1 MKWPSA
7 THFSLLQKAVIVLS
21 PKLRFRKHSEFCSS
35 GIQTTTVSTFH
46 FFHSHLAEAMPCVQA
61 QYGSSP
67 QGASPASQSYS
78 YHSGEYSSDFLTP
91 EFVKFSMDLTNT
103 EITATTSLPSFSTF
117 MENYSTSYDVKPPC
131 LYQMPLSNQQSPIKI
146 EDIQMNGYH
155 QQNHLQH
162 PPEEMMHSGSMYYKP
177 SPPPTPTPPGFQVQ
191 HNPLWDDPN
200 SLHSFSQNYV
210 ATTHMIDQRKSTVSR
225 LSLFSFK
232 QSPPGTP
239 VSSCQ
244 MRFDNPLHI
253 SMNPETGGGHHVVD
267 SQNFAVPNPIRKQAS
282 VGFPGLQIGH
292 GSQLVDNQVPSPP
305 SRSSPS
311 NEGLC
316 AVCGDNAACQHYGV
330 RTCEGCKGFFK
341 RTVQKNAKYVC
352 LANKNCPVD
361 KRRRNRCQYCRFQKC
376 LVVGMVKE
384 VVRTDSLKGR
394 RGRLPSKPKSPQEPS
409 PPSPPVSLITALVRA
424 HVDSNPAMSN
434 LDYSRFQ
441 SNPEYQLSGGDTEH
455 IQQFYDLLTG
465 SMEIIRGWA
474 EKIPGYTDLP
484 KEDQELLFESAFL
497 ELFVLRLAYRS
508 NPVDG
513 KLIFCNGVVLHRL
526 QCVRGF
532 GEWIDSIIDFSSNL
546 HSMNI
551 DISAFSCIAAL
562 AMVTERHGLKEPK
575 KVEELQNKIVNCLK
589 DHVTFNGGNLNRPNH
604 LSKLLGKLP
613 ELRTLCTQGLQRIF
627 YLKLEDLVPPPTI
640 IDKLFLD
647 TLPF

>member
-1 MKWPSA
+1 
-7 THFSLLQKAVIVLS
+7 
-21 PKLRFRKHSEFCSS
+21 
-35 GIQTTTVSTFH
+35 
-46 FFHSHLAEAMPCVQA
+46 MPCVQA

-78 YHSGEYSSDFLTP
+78 YHSSGEYSSDFLTP

-117 MENYSTSYDVKPPC
+117 MDNYNSGYDVKPPC
-131 LYQMPLSNQQSPIKI
+131 LYQMPISGQQSSIKV
-146 EDIQMNGYH
+146 EDIQMHSY
-155 QQNHLQH
+155 QQHSHLAPQS
-162 PPEEMMHSGSMYYKP
+162 EEMMPHSGSVYYKSS
-177 SPPPTPTPPGFQVQ
+177 SPPSSNTPGFPVQ
-191 HNPLWDDPN
+191 HSPMWDDPG
-200 SLHSFSQNYV
+200 SLHSFHQNYV
-210 ATTHMIDQRKSTVSR
+210 ATTHMIDQRKGPVSR

-244 MRFDNPLHI
+244 MRFDGHHV
-253 SMNPETGGGHHVVD
+253 SMNPETSGAHHIVD
-267 SQNFAVPNPIRKQAS
+267 GQTFAVPNPIRKQAAM
-282 VGFPGLQIGH
+282 GFPGLQLGH
-292 GSQLVDNQVPSPP
+292 ASQLIDSQVPSPP
-305 SRSSPS
+305 SRGSPS

-376 LVVGMVKE
+376 LAVGMVKE

-409 PPSPPVSLITALVRA
+409 PPSPP
-424 HVDSNPAMSN
+424 
-434 LDYSRFQ
+434 FQ
-441 SNPEYQLSGGDTEH
+441 ANPEFQMNGDDTQH

-474 EKIPGYTDLP
+474 EKIPGFSELH
-484 KEDQELLFESAFL
+484 KQDQDLLFESAFL

-508 NPVDG
+508 NPSEG
-513 KLIFCNGVVLHRL
+513 KLIFCNGAVLHRL

-532 GEWIDSIIDFSSNL
+532 GEWIDAIVEFSSNL
-546 HSMNI
+546 QSMNI

-575 KVEELQNKIVNCLK
+575 RVEELQNKIVNCLK
-589 DHVTFNGGNLNRPNH
+589 DHVTFNNGGLNRPNY

-627 YLKLEDLVPPPTI
+627 YLKLEDLVPPPAI

>member
-1 MKWPSA
+1 
-7 THFSLLQKAVIVLS
+7 
-21 PKLRFRKHSEFCSS
+21 
-35 GIQTTTVSTFH
+35 
-46 FFHSHLAEAMPCVQA
+46 MPCVQA

-78 YHSGEYSSDFLTP
+78 YHSSGEYSSDFLTP

-117 MENYSTSYDVKPPC
+117 MDNYNTSYDVKPPC
-131 LYQMPLSNQQSPIKI
+131 LYQMPLSGQQSSIKV
-146 EDIQMNGYH
+146 EDIQMHGY
-155 QQNHLQH
+155 QQHSHL
-162 PPEEMMHSGSMYYKP
+162 PPQSEEMMSHSGSVYYKP
-177 SPPPTPTPPGFQVQ
+177 SSPPTPSTPGFQVQ
-191 HNPLWDDPN
+191 HGPVWDDPG
-200 SLHSFSQNYV
+200 SLHNFHPNYV
-210 ATTHMIDQRKSTVSR
+210 ATTHMIEQRKTPVSR

-244 MRFDNPLHI
+244 MRFDGFQANPDYQM
-253 SMNPETGGGHHVVD
+253 S
-267 SQNFAVPNPIRKQAS
+267 
-282 VGFPGLQIGH
+282 
-292 GSQLVDNQVPSPP
+292 
-305 SRSSPS
+305 
-311 NEGLC
+311 
-316 AVCGDNAACQHYGV
+316 GD
-330 RTCEGCKGFFK
+330 
-341 RTVQKNAKYVC
+341 
-352 LANKNCPVD
+352 
-361 KRRRNRCQYCRFQKC
+361 
-376 LVVGMVKE
+376 
-384 VVRTDSLKGR
+384 
-394 RGRLPSKPKSPQEPS
+394 
-409 PPSPPVSLITALVRA
+409 
-424 HVDSNPAMSN
+424 
-434 LDYSRFQ
+434 
-441 SNPEYQLSGGDTEH
+441 DTQH

-474 EKIPGYTDLP
+474 EKIPGFTDLP
-484 KEDQELLFESAFL
+484 KTDQDLLFESAFL

-508 NPVDG
+508 NPVEG

-532 GEWIDSIIDFSSNL
+532 GEWIDSIVEFSSNL
-546 HSMNI
+546 QNMNI

-575 KVEELQNKIVNCLK
+575 RVEELQNKIVNCLK
-589 DHVTFNGGNLNRPNH
+589 DHVTFNNGGLNRPNY

-627 YLKLEDLVPPPTI
+627 YLKLEDLVPPPAI

>member
-1 MKWPSA
+1 
-7 THFSLLQKAVIVLS
+7 
-21 PKLRFRKHSEFCSS
+21 
-35 GIQTTTVSTFH
+35 
-46 FFHSHLAEAMPCVQA
+46 MPCVQA

-67 QGASPASQSYS
+67 QGASPASQSYG
-78 YHSGEYSSDFLTP
+78 YHSSGEYSSDFLTP

-117 MENYSTSYDVKPPC
+117 MDNYNTSYDVKPPC
-131 LYQMPLSNQQSPIKI
+131 LYQMPLSGQQSSIKV
-146 EDIQMNGYH
+146 EDIQMHGY
-155 QQNHLQH
+155 QQHSHL
-162 PPEEMMHSGSMYYKP
+162 PPQSEEMMSHSGSVYYKP
-177 SPPPTPTPPGFQVQ
+177 SSPPTPSTPGFQVQ
-191 HNPLWDDPN
+191 HGPMWDDPG
-200 SLHSFSQNYV
+200 SLHNFHPNYV
-210 ATTHMIDQRKSTVSR
+210 ATTHMIEQRKTPVSR

-244 MRFDNPLHI
+244 MRFDGPLHVP
-253 SMNPETGGGHHVVD
+253 MNPEPAGAHHAVD
-267 SQNFAVPNPIRKQAS
+267 GQAFAVPNPIRKQPSMA
-282 VGFPGLQIGH
+282 FPGLQLGH
-292 GSQLVDNQVPSPP
+292 APQLLDSQVPSPP
-305 SRSSPS
+305 SRGSPS

-341 RTVQKNAKYVC
+341 KRKKKEGKKERGKKKNGKKKRKTKREKSKRKKEKWEKRKGEKEKEKRKTERKKGGERKKKQGGRKGKQSSFESVSTVSQ
-352 LANKNCPVD
+352 LARAELTNSINLLFKMN
-361 KRRRNRCQYCRFQKC
+361 FQF
-376 LVVGMVKE
+376 
-384 VVRTDSLKGR
+384 
-394 RGRLPSKPKSPQEPS
+394 Q
-409 PPSPPVSLITALVRA
+409 A
-424 HVDSNPAMSN
+424 NP
-434 LDYSRFQ
+434 D
-441 SNPEYQLSGGDTEH
+441 YQLSGDDTQH

-474 EKIPGYTDLP
+474 EKIPGFTDLP
-484 KEDQELLFESAFL
+484 KTDQDLLFESAFL

-508 NPVDG
+508 NPVEG

-532 GEWIDSIIDFSSNL
+532 GEWIDSIVEFSSNL
-546 HSMNI
+546 QNMNI

-575 KVEELQNKIVNCLK
+575 RVEELQNKIVNCLK
-589 DHVTFNGGNLNRPNH
+589 DHVTFNNGGLNRPNY

-627 YLKLEDLVPPPTI
+627 YLKLEDLVPPPAI

>member
-1 MKWPSA
+1 
-7 THFSLLQKAVIVLS
+7 
-21 PKLRFRKHSEFCSS
+21 
-35 GIQTTTVSTFH
+35 
-46 FFHSHLAEAMPCVQA
+46 MPCVQA

-78 YHSGEYSSDFLTP
+78 YHSSGEYSSDFLTP

-117 MENYSTSYDVKPPC
+117 MDNYNTSYDVKPPC
-131 LYQMPLSNQQSPIKI
+131 LYQMPVPGQQSSIKV
-146 EDIQMNGYH
+146 EDIPMHGYQQHSHLGH
-155 QQNHLQH
+155 QS
-162 PPEEMMHSGSMYYKP
+162 EEMMAHPAYYKP
-177 SPPPTPTPPGFQVQ
+177 SSSPTSNPPGFPVQ
-191 HNPLWDDPN
+191 HSAMWDDPG
-200 SLHSFSQNYV
+200 SLHTFHQNYV
-210 ATTHMIDQRKSTVSR
+210 ATSHMIDQRKGPVSR

-244 MRFDNPLHI
+244 MRFDGHHHV
-253 SMNPETGGGHHVVD
+253 SMNPDTPGAHHVVD
-267 SQNFAVPNPIRKQAS
+267 GQTFAVPNPIRKQAHM
-282 VGFPGLQIGH
+282 GFPGLQLGPA
-292 GSQLVDNQVPSPP
+292 SQLLDSQVPSPP
-305 SRSSPS
+305 SRGSPS

-409 PPSPPVSLITALVRA
+409 PPSPP
-424 HVDSNPAMSN
+424 
-434 LDYSRFQ
+434 FQ
-441 SNPEYQLSGGDTEH
+441 ANPEFQMNGDDTQH

-474 EKIPGYTDLP
+474 EKIPGFSELH
-484 KEDQELLFESAFL
+484 KQDQDLLFESAFL

-508 NPVDG
+508 NPAEG
-513 KLIFCNGVVLHRL
+513 KLIFCNGAVLHRL

-532 GEWIDSIIDFSSNL
+532 GEWIDAIVEFSSNL
-546 HSMNI
+546 QSMNI

-575 KVEELQNKIVNCLK
+575 RVEDLQNKIINCLK
-589 DHVTFNGGNLNRPNH
+589 DHVTFNNGGLNRPNY

-627 YLKLEDLVPPPTI
+627 YLKLEDLVPPPAI

>member
-1 MKWPSA
+1 
-7 THFSLLQKAVIVLS
+7 
-21 PKLRFRKHSEFCSS
+21 
-35 GIQTTTVSTFH
+35 
-46 FFHSHLAEAMPCVQA
+46 
-61 QYGSSP
+61 
-67 QGASPASQSYS
+67 
-78 YHSGEYSSDFLTP
+78 
-91 EFVKFSMDLTNT
+91 MD
-103 EITATTSLPSFSTF
+103 
-117 MENYSTSYDVKPPC
+117 NYNSSYDVKPPC
-131 LYQMPLSNQQSPIKI
+131 LYQMPVPGQQSSIKV
-146 EDIQMNGYH
+146 EDIQMHGY
-155 QQNHLQH
+155 QQHSHLAPQT
-162 PPEEMMHSGSMYYKP
+162 EEMMAHSGSVYYKP
-177 SPPPTPTPPGFQVQ
+177 SSPPTSNTPGFPVQ
-191 HNPLWDDPN
+191 HSSMWDDPG
-200 SLHSFSQNYV
+200 SLHSFHQNYV
-210 ATTHMIDQRKSTVSR
+210 ATSHMIDQRKGPVSR

-244 MRFDNPLHI
+244 MRFDGHHI
-253 SMNPETGGGHHVVD
+253 SMNAETSGVHHVVD
-267 SQNFAVPNPIRKQAS
+267 GQTFAVPNPIRKQAAM
-282 VGFPGLQIGH
+282 GFPGLQLGH
-292 GSQLVDNQVPSPP
+292 ASQLIDSQLPSPP
-305 SRSSPS
+305 SRGSPS

-409 PPSPPVSLITALVRA
+409 PPSPPVSLISALVRA
-424 HVDSNPAMSN
+424 HVDSNPAVSS

-441 SNPEYQLSGGDTEH
+441 ANPDFQINGDDTQH

-474 EKIPGYTDLP
+474 EKIPGFSELH
-484 KEDQELLFESAFL
+484 KQDQDLLFESAFL

-508 NPVDG
+508 NPAEG
-513 KLIFCNGVVLHRL
+513 KLIFCNGAVLHRL

-532 GEWIDSIIDFSSNL
+532 GEWIDAIVEFSSNL
-546 HSMNI
+546 QSMNI

-575 KVEELQNKIVNCLK
+575 RVEELQNKIINCLK
-589 DHVTFNGGNLNRPNH
+589 DHVTFNNGGLNRPNY

-627 YLKLEDLVPPPTI
+627 YLKLEDLVPPPAI

>member
-1 MKWPSA
+1 
-7 THFSLLQKAVIVLS
+7 
-21 PKLRFRKHSEFCSS
+21 
-35 GIQTTTVSTFH
+35 
-46 FFHSHLAEAMPCVQA
+46 MPCVQA

-78 YHSGEYSSDFLTP
+78 YHSAGEYSCDFLTP

-117 MENYSTSYDVKPPC
+117 MDNYNSGAYDVKPPAC
-131 LYQMPLSNQQSPIKI
+131 LYQVPHSAAEQSPIKV
-146 EDIQMNGYH
+146 EDVPGMHGHYHH
-155 QQNHLQH
+155 QQSHIT
-162 PPEEMMHSGSMYYKP
+162 PPTDELMPHAGPMYFKP
-177 SPPPTPTPPGFQVQ
+177 SSPSTPNFQVQ
-191 HNPLWDDPN
+191 PNHMWEDPG
-200 SLHSFSQNYV
+200 SLHSFHQNYV
-210 ATTHMIDQRKSTVSR
+210 ATHMMEQRKNPVSR

-244 MRFDNPLHI
+244 MRFDGPLHV
-253 SMNPETGGGHHVVD
+253 SMNHDSHVGAQ
-267 SQNFAVPNPIRKQAS
+267 SFAVPSALRKQA
-282 VGFPGLQIGH
+282 GLAFPHSLQLGGH
-292 GSQLVDNQVPSPP
+292 GHQLVDSQVPSPP
-305 SRSSPS
+305 SRGSPS

-361 KRRRNRCQYCRFQKC
+361 KRRRNRCQFCRFQKC
-376 LVVGMVKE
+376 LVVGMVRE
-384 VVRTDSLKGR
+384 VVRTDNLKGR

-409 PPSPPVSLITALVRA
+409 PPSPPVSLISALVRA
-424 HVDSNPAMSN
+424 HVDSNPSMSA

-441 SNPEYQLSGGDTEH
+441 SSPDFQMSGDNTQH

-474 EKIPGYTDLP
+474 EKIPGFSELP
-484 KEDQELLFESAFL
+484 KQDQDLLFESAFL

-508 NPVDG
+508 NPVEG

-532 GEWIDSIIDFSSNL
+532 GEWVDAIAEFSSNL
-546 HSMNI
+546 QSMNI

-575 KVEELQNKIVNCLK
+575 RVEDLQNKIVNCLK
-589 DHVTFNGGNLNRPNH
+589 DQVTFNGGGLNRPNY

-627 YLKLEDLVPPPTI
+627 YLKLEDLVPPPAI

>member
-1 MKWPSA
+1 
-7 THFSLLQKAVIVLS
+7 
-21 PKLRFRKHSEFCSS
+21 
-35 GIQTTTVSTFH
+35 
-46 FFHSHLAEAMPCVQA
+46 MPCVQA

-67 QGASPASQSYS
+67 QGASPATQSYA
-78 YHSGEYSSDFLTP
+78 YHHSAAAGEYSSDFLTP

-117 MENYSTSYDVKPPC
+117 MDNY
-131 LYQMPLSNQQSPIKI
+131 
-146 EDIQMNGYH
+146 G
-155 QQNHLQH
+155 
-162 PPEEMMHSGSMYYKP
+162 
-177 SPPPTPTPPGFQVQ
+177 
-191 HNPLWDDPN
+191 
-200 SLHSFSQNYV
+200 
-210 ATTHMIDQRKSTVSR
+210 AAAAR

-239 VSSCQ
+239 LGSCQ
-244 MRFDNPLHI
+244 MRFDGPLHALPLNGEP
-253 SMNPETGGGHHVVD
+253 SGHGPGAHHHHHHHHHHHD
-267 SQNFAVPNPIRKQAS
+267 GQPFALPNPIRKQATAAA

-292 GSQLVDNQVPSPP
+292 ASQLLDAQVPSPP
-305 SRSSPS
+305 SRGSPS

-376 LVVGMVKE
+376 LAVGMVKE

-409 PPSPPVSLITALVRA
+409 PPSPPVSLISALVRA
-424 HVDSNPAMSN
+424 HVDSNPAMTS

-441 SNPEYQLSGGDTEH
+441 ANPDYQMSGDDTQH

-465 SMEIIRGWA
+465 SMDIIRGWA
-474 EKIPGYTDLP
+474 EKIPGFTDLP
-484 KEDQELLFESAFL
+484 KQDQDLLFESAFL

-508 NPVDG
+508 NPVEG

-532 GEWIDSIIDFSSNL
+532 GEWIDSIVEFSSSLQN
-546 HSMNI
+546 MNV

-575 KVEELQNKIVNCLK
+575 RVEELQNKIVNCLK
-589 DHVTFNGGNLNRPNH
+589 DHVTFNNGGLNRPNY

-627 YLKLEDLVPPPTI
+627 YLKLEDLVPPPAI

>member
-1 MKWPSA
+1 
-7 THFSLLQKAVIVLS
+7 
-21 PKLRFRKHSEFCSS
+21 
-35 GIQTTTVSTFH
+35 
-46 FFHSHLAEAMPCVQA
+46 MPCVQA

-67 QGASPASQSYS
+67 QGASPASQSYN
-78 YHSGEYSSDFLTP
+78 YHSSGEYSSDFLTP

-117 MENYSTSYDVKPPC
+117 MDNYNSGYDVKPPC
-131 LYQMPLSNQQSPIKI
+131 LYQMPVPGQQSSIKV
-146 EDIQMNGYH
+146 EDIQMHGY
-155 QQNHLQH
+155 QQHSHLA
-162 PPEEMMHSGSMYYKP
+162 PPSEEMMAHSGSVYYKP
-177 SPPPTPTPPGFQVQ
+177 SSPPTSNTPGFPVQ
-191 HNPLWDDPN
+191 HSSMWDDPG
-200 SLHSFSQNYV
+200 SLHSFHQNYM
-210 ATTHMIDQRKSTVSR
+210 ATSHMIDQRKGPVSR

-244 MRFDNPLHI
+244 MRFDGHHI
-253 SMNPETGGGHHVVD
+253 SMNAEASGVHHVVD
-267 SQNFAVPNPIRKQAS
+267 GQTFAVPNPIRKQAAM
-282 VGFPGLQIGH
+282 GFPGLQLGH
-292 GSQLVDNQVPSPP
+292 ASQLIDSQLPSPP
-305 SRSSPS
+305 SRGSPS

-409 PPSPPVSLITALVRA
+409 PPSPPFQA
-424 HVDSNPAMSN
+424 NP
-434 LDYSRFQ
+434 DFQ
-441 SNPEYQLSGGDTEH
+441 INGDDTQH

-474 EKIPGYTDLP
+474 EKIPGFSELH
-484 KEDQELLFESAFL
+484 KQDQDLLFESAFL

-508 NPVDG
+508 NPAEG
-513 KLIFCNGVVLHRL
+513 KLIFCNGAVLHRL

-532 GEWIDSIIDFSSNL
+532 GEWIDAIVEFSSNL
-546 HSMNI
+546 QSMNI

-575 KVEELQNKIVNCLK
+575 RVEELQNKIINCLK
-589 DHVTFNGGNLNRPNH
+589 DHVTFNNGGLNRPNY

-627 YLKLEDLVPPPTI
+627 YLKLEDLVPPPAI

>member
-1 MKWPSA
+1 
-7 THFSLLQKAVIVLS
+7 
-21 PKLRFRKHSEFCSS
+21 
-35 GIQTTTVSTFH
+35 
-46 FFHSHLAEAMPCVQA
+46 MPCVQA

-78 YHSGEYSSDFLTP
+78 YHSSGEYSSDFLTP

-117 MENYSTSYDVKPPC
+117 MDNYNTSYDVKPPC
-131 LYQMPLSNQQSPIKI
+131 LYQMPLSGQQSSIKV
-146 EDIQMNGYH
+146 EDIQMHGY
-155 QQNHLQH
+155 QQHSHL
-162 PPEEMMHSGSMYYKP
+162 PPQSEEMMSHSGSVYYKP
-177 SPPPTPTPPGFQVQ
+177 SSPPTPSTPGFQVQ
-191 HNPLWDDPN
+191 HGPVWDDPG
-200 SLHSFSQNYV
+200 SLHNFHPNYV
-210 ATTHMIDQRKSTVSR
+210 ATTHMIEQRKTPVSR

-244 MRFDNPLHI
+244 MSPRNVNN
-253 SMNPETGGGHHVVD
+253 MNAH
-267 SQNFAVPNPIRKQAS
+267 
-282 VGFPGLQIGH
+282 GFVFTERL
-292 GSQLVDNQVPSPP
+292 
-305 SRSSPS
+305 
-311 NEGLC
+311 
-316 AVCGDNAACQHYGV
+316 
-330 RTCEGCKGFFK
+330 
-341 RTVQKNAKYVC
+341 
-352 LANKNCPVD
+352 
-361 KRRRNRCQYCRFQKC
+361 
-376 LVVGMVKE
+376 
-384 VVRTDSLKGR
+384 
-394 RGRLPSKPKSPQEPS
+394 LPSSWHIKHKPCRVIAGVGE
-409 PPSPPVSLITALVRA
+409 ARDVRVTVNFQFQA
-424 HVDSNPAMSN
+424 NP
-434 LDYSRFQ
+434 D
-441 SNPEYQLSGGDTEH
+441 YQLSGDDTQH

-474 EKIPGYTDLP
+474 EKIPGFTDLP
-484 KEDQELLFESAFL
+484 KTDQDLLFESAFL

-508 NPVDG
+508 NPVEG

-532 GEWIDSIIDFSSNL
+532 GEWIDSIVEFSSNL
-546 HSMNI
+546 QNMNI

-575 KVEELQNKIVNCLK
+575 RVEELQNKIVNCLK
-589 DHVTFNGGNLNRPNH
+589 DHVTFNNGGLNRPNY

-627 YLKLEDLVPPPTI
+627 YLKLEDLVPPPAI

>member
-1 MKWPSA
+1 
-7 THFSLLQKAVIVLS
+7 
-21 PKLRFRKHSEFCSS
+21 
-35 GIQTTTVSTFH
+35 
-46 FFHSHLAEAMPCVQA
+46 MPCVQA
-61 QYGSSP
+61 QNGSSP

-78 YHSGEYSSDFLTP
+78 YHTSGEYSCDFLTP

-103 EITATTSLPSFSTF
+103 EITAATTSLPSFSTF
-117 MENYSTSYDVKPPC
+117 MDNYNTCYDVKPPC
-131 LYQMPLSNQQSPIKI
+131 LYQVPHSGEQSSIKV
-146 EDIQMNGYH
+146 EELQMHTYH
-155 QQNHLQH
+155 QQS
-162 PPEEMMHSGSMYYKP
+162 EEMMAHSGPMYFKP
-177 SPPPTPTPPGFQVQ
+177 SSPHAPGTANFQVQ
-191 HNPLWDDPN
+191 PSHMWDDPS
-200 SLHSFSQNYV
+200 SLHTFHQNYM
-210 ATTHMIDQRKSTVSR
+210 TTHMIDQRKNPVSR

-232 QSPPGTP
+232 HSPPGTP

-244 MRFDNPLHI
+244 MRFEGPFHV
-253 SMNPETGGGHHVVD
+253 SMGHD
-267 SQNFAVPNPIRKQAS
+267 SPGAQRAMESQSFAVPSAIRKQAGIAFTHS
-282 VGFPGLQIGH
+282 LQLSHGH
-292 GSQLVDNQVPSPP
+292 QLMDSQVPSPP
-305 SRSSPS
+305 SRGSPS
-311 NEGLC
+311 SEGLC

-384 VVRTDSLKGR
+384 VVRTANLKGR
-394 RGRLPSKPKSPQEPS
+394 RGRLPSKPKSPQESS
-409 PPSPPVSLITALVRA
+409 PPSPPVSLISALVRA
-424 HVDSNPAMSN
+424 HVDSNPSMRS
-434 LDYSRFQ
+434 LDYTRFQ
-441 SNPEYQLSGGDTEH
+441 ANPDYQLSGDDTQH

-474 EKIPGYTDLP
+474 EKIPGFTDLP
-484 KEDQELLFESAFL
+484 KPDQDLLFESAFL

-508 NPVDG
+508 NPMEG
-513 KLIFCNGVVLHRL
+513 KLIFCNGAVLHRL

-532 GEWIDSIIDFSSNL
+532 GEWIDSIVEFSSNL
-546 HSMNI
+546 QNMNL

-575 KVEELQNKIVNCLK
+575 RVEDLQNKIVNCLK
-589 DHVTFNGGNLNRPNH
+589 DQVTFNGGGLNRPNY

-627 YLKLEDLVPPPTI
+627 YLKLEDLVPPPAI

>member
-7 THFSLLQKAVIVLS
+7 THFVLFQKAVIILS

-35 GIQTTTVSTFH
+35 GIQATTVSTFH
-46 FFHSHLAEAMPCVQA
+46 FFHSHLAEA

-131 LYQMPLSNQQSPIKI
+131 LYQMPLPNQQSPIKI

-191 HNPLWDDPN
+191 HSPLWDDPN

-210 ATTHMIDQRKSTVSR
+210 ATTHMIDQRKSSVSR

-267 SQNFAVPNPIRKQAS
+267 SQNFAVPNPIRKQTS

>member
-1 MKWPSA
+1 
-7 THFSLLQKAVIVLS
+7 
-21 PKLRFRKHSEFCSS
+21 
-35 GIQTTTVSTFH
+35 
-46 FFHSHLAEAMPCVQA
+46 MPCVQA

-67 QGASPASQSYS
+67 QGASPASQSYT
-78 YHSGEYSSDFLTP
+78 YHSGEFSNDFLTP

-117 MENYSTSYDVKPPC
+117 MENYTSNYDVKPPC
-131 LYQMPLSNQQSPIKI
+131 LYQMPLSNQQTAIKI

-155 QQNHLQH
+155 HQNHLQH
-162 PPEEMMHSGSMYYKP
+162 PSDEMMHSGSMYYKP

-210 ATTHMIDQRKSTVSR
+210 ATTHMIDQRKSPVSR

-244 MRFDNPLHI
+244 MRFDNPLHM

-267 SQNFAVPNPIRKQAS
+267 SQNFAVPNPIRKQAP

-292 GSQLVDNQVPSPP
+292 GSQLMDNQVPSPP
-305 SRSSPS
+305 SRNSPS

-409 PPSPPVSLITALVRA
+409 PPSPPLSLITALVRA
-424 HVDSNPAMSN
+424 HVDSNPAMPS

-441 SNPEYQLSGGDTEH
+441 SNPEYQMSGGDTEH

-465 SMEIIRGWA
+465 SMEIIRSWA

-484 KEDQELLFESAFL
+484 KEDQDLLFESAFL

-546 HSMNI
+546 HSMSI
-551 DISAFSCIAAL
+551 DISAFACISAL

-575 KVEELQNKIVNCLK
+575 KVEELQHKIVNCLK
-589 DHVTFNGGNLNRPNH
+589 DHVTFNGGSLNRPNY

>member
-1 MKWPSA
+1 
-7 THFSLLQKAVIVLS
+7 
-21 PKLRFRKHSEFCSS
+21 
-35 GIQTTTVSTFH
+35 
-46 FFHSHLAEAMPCVQA
+46 MPCVQA

-78 YHSGEYSSDFLTP
+78 YHSSGEYSSDFLTP

-117 MENYSTSYDVKPPC
+117 MDNYSTGYDVKPPC
-131 LYQMPLSNQQSPIKI
+131 LYQMPLSGQQSSIKV
-146 EDIQMNGYH
+146 EDIQMHNY
-155 QQNHLQH
+155 QQHSHL
-162 PPEEMMHSGSMYYKP
+162 PPQSEEMMPHSGSVYYKP
-177 SPPPTPTPPGFQVQ
+177 SSPPTPTTPGFQ
-191 HNPLWDDPN
+191 
-200 SLHSFSQNYV
+200 
-210 ATTHMIDQRKSTVSR
+210 
-225 LSLFSFK
+225 

-244 MRFDNPLHI
+244 MRFDGPLHVP
-253 SMNPETGGGHHVVD
+253 MNPEPASSHHVVD
-267 SQNFAVPNPIRKQAS
+267 GQTFAVPNPIRKPAS
-282 VGFPGLQIGH
+282 MGFPGLQIGH
-292 GSQLVDNQVPSPP
+292 ASQLLDTQVPSPP
-305 SRSSPS
+305 SRGSPS

-376 LVVGMVKE
+376 LAVGMVKE

-409 PPSPPVSLITALVRA
+409 PPSPPVSLISALVRA
-424 HVDSNPAMSN
+424 HVDSNPAMTS

-441 SNPEYQLSGGDTEH
+441 ANPDYQMSGDDTQH

-474 EKIPGYTDLP
+474 EKIPGFADLP
-484 KEDQELLFESAFL
+484 KADQDLLFESAFL

-508 NPVDG
+508 NPVEEYEHRHFCLLLHCCPGYGHRETRAQGTQESGRTAKQDC
-513 KLIFCNGVVLHRL
+513 KLSQRPCDFQQWGVEPPQLFVQTVGEAPRTSYPLHT
-526 QCVRGF
+526 GATAHF
-532 GEWIDSIIDFSSNL
+532 
-546 HSMNI
+546 
-551 DISAFSCIAAL
+551 
-562 AMVTERHGLKEPK
+562 
-575 KVEELQNKIVNCLK
+575 
-589 DHVTFNGGNLNRPNH
+589 
-604 LSKLLGKLP
+604 LP
-613 ELRTLCTQGLQRIF
+613 EIGRLGATASNN
-627 YLKLEDLVPPPTI
+627 
-640 IDKLFLD
+640 
-647 TLPF
+647 

>member
-1 MKWPSA
+1 
-7 THFSLLQKAVIVLS
+7 
-21 PKLRFRKHSEFCSS
+21 
-35 GIQTTTVSTFH
+35 
-46 FFHSHLAEAMPCVQA
+46 MPCVQA

-78 YHSGEYSSDFLTP
+78 YHSSGEYSSDFLTP

-117 MENYSTSYDVKPPC
+117 MDNYNTSYDVKPPC
-131 LYQMPLSNQQSPIKI
+131 LYQMPLSGQQSSIKV
-146 EDIQMNGYH
+146 EDIQMHGY
-155 QQNHLQH
+155 QQHGHL
-162 PPEEMMHSGSMYYKP
+162 PPQSEEMMSHSGSVYYKP
-177 SPPPTPTPPGFQVQ
+177 SSPPTPSTPGFQVQ
-191 HNPLWDDPN
+191 HGPVWDDPG
-200 SLHSFSQNYV
+200 SLHNFHPNYV
-210 ATTHMIDQRKSTVSR
+210 ATTHMIEQRKTPVSR

-244 MRFDNPLHI
+244 MRFDGPLHVP
-253 SMNPETGGGHHVVD
+253 MNPEAAGPHHGVD
-267 SQNFAVPNPIRKQAS
+267 GQAFAVPNPIRKQPSMA
-282 VGFPGLQIGH
+282 FPGLQLGH
-292 GSQLVDNQVPSPP
+292 GGPQLLDSQVPSPP
-305 SRSSPS
+305 SRGSPS

-376 LVVGMVKE
+376 LAVGMVKE
-384 VVRTDSLKGR
+384 GECPCVCVC
-394 RGRLPSKPKSPQEPS
+394 PCV
-409 PPSPPVSLITALVRA
+409 PVSVCVPPHRHRPGIGPPA
-424 HVDSNPAMSN
+424 HGERRPRSAVPNRINCPGTSNFLTVLFKMN
-434 LDYSRFQ
+434 FQ
-441 SNPEYQLSGGDTEH
+441 FQANPDYQLSGDDTQH

-474 EKIPGYTDLP
+474 EKIPGFTDLP
-484 KEDQELLFESAFL
+484 KTDQDLLFESAFL

-508 NPVDG
+508 NPVEG

-532 GEWIDSIIDFSSNL
+532 GEWIDSIVEFSSNL
-546 HSMNI
+546 QNMNI

-575 KVEELQNKIVNCLK
+575 RVEELQNKIVNCLK
-589 DHVTFNGGNLNRPNH
+589 DHVTFNNGGLNRPNY

-627 YLKLEDLVPPPTI
+627 YLKLEDLVPPPAI

>member
-1 MKWPSA
+1 
-7 THFSLLQKAVIVLS
+7 
-21 PKLRFRKHSEFCSS
+21 
-35 GIQTTTVSTFH
+35 
-46 FFHSHLAEAMPCVQA
+46 MPCVQA

-78 YHSGEYSSDFLTP
+78 YHSAGEYSCDFLTP

-117 MENYSTSYDVKPPC
+117 MDNYNAGYDVKPPC
-131 LYQMPLSNQQSPIKI
+131 LYQMPHAGDQSSIKV
-146 EDIQMNGYH
+146 EDVQMHAYHHHHHHHHH
-155 QQNHLQH
+155 QQGHLPAQSDD
-162 PPEEMMHSGSMYYKP
+162 MMPHAGPVYFKP
-177 SPPPTPTPPGFQVQ
+177 ASPHAPNTPNFQVQ
-191 HNPLWDDPN
+191 PGSMWEDPG
-200 SLHSFSQNYV
+200 SLHSFHHNY
-210 ATTHMIDQRKSTVSR
+210 MMEQQRKNPAVSR

-244 MRFDNPLHI
+244 MRFDGPLHV
-253 SMNPETGGGHHVVD
+253 SMSHEGPAAAAAQ
-267 SQNFAVPNPIRKQAS
+267 SFAVPSALRKQA
-282 VGFPGLQIGH
+282 GLAFPHSLQLGH
-292 GSQLVDNQVPSPP
+292 AHPLADSQAPSPP
-305 SRSSPS
+305 SRGSPS

-361 KRRRNRCQYCRFQKC
+361 KRRRNRCQFCRFQKC
-376 LVVGMVKE
+376 LVVGMVRE
-384 VVRTDSLKGR
+384 VVRTDNLKGR

-409 PPSPPVSLITALVRA
+409 PPSPPVSLISALVRA
-424 HVDSNPAMSN
+424 HVDSNPSMSA

-441 SNPEYQLSGGDTEH
+441 ANPDYHMSGDNTQH

-474 EKIPGYTDLP
+474 EKIPGFCELL
-484 KEDQELLFESAFL
+484 KQDQDLLFESAFL

-508 NPVDG
+508 NPVEG

-532 GEWIDSIIDFSSNL
+532 GEWVDAIVEFSSNL
-546 HSMNI
+546 QGMNI

-562 AMVTERHGLKEPK
+562 AMVTERHGLREPK
-575 KVEELQNKIVNCLK
+575 RVEELQNKIINCLK
-589 DHVTFNGGNLNRPNH
+589 DQVTFTSGGLSRPNY

-627 YLKLEDLVPPPTI
+627 YLKLEDIVPPPAI

>member
-1 MKWPSA
+1 
-7 THFSLLQKAVIVLS
+7 
-21 PKLRFRKHSEFCSS
+21 
-35 GIQTTTVSTFH
+35 
-46 FFHSHLAEAMPCVQA
+46 MPCVQA

-67 QGASPASQSYS
+67 QGASPASQSYN
-78 YHSGEYSSDFLTP
+78 YHSSGEYSSDFLTP

-117 MENYSTSYDVKPPC
+117 MDNYNSSYDVKPPC
-131 LYQMPLSNQQSPIKI
+131 LYQMPVPGQQSSIKV
-146 EDIQMNGYH
+146 EDIQMHGY
-155 QQNHLQH
+155 QQHSHLAPQS
-162 PPEEMMHSGSMYYKP
+162 EEMMAHSGSVYYKP
-177 SPPPTPTPPGFQVQ
+177 SSPPTSNTPGFPVQ
-191 HNPLWDDPN
+191 HSSMWDDPG
-200 SLHSFSQNYV
+200 SLHSFHQNYV
-210 ATTHMIDQRKSTVSR
+210 ATSHMIDQRKGPVSR

-244 MRFDNPLHI
+244 MRFDGHHI
-253 SMNPETGGGHHVVD
+253 SMNAETSGVHHVVD
-267 SQNFAVPNPIRKQAS
+267 GQTFAVPNPIRKQAAM
-282 VGFPGLQIGH
+282 GFPGLQLGH
-292 GSQLVDNQVPSPP
+292 ASQLIDSQLPSPP
-305 SRSSPS
+305 SRGSPS

-409 PPSPPVSLITALVRA
+409 PPSPPFHA
-424 HVDSNPAMSN
+424 NP
-434 LDYSRFQ
+434 DFQ
-441 SNPEYQLSGGDTEH
+441 INGDDTQH

-474 EKIPGYTDLP
+474 EKIPGFSELH
-484 KEDQELLFESAFL
+484 KQDQDLLFESAFL

-508 NPVDG
+508 NPAEG
-513 KLIFCNGVVLHRL
+513 KLIFCNGAVLHRL

-532 GEWIDSIIDFSSNL
+532 GEWIDAIVEFSSNL
-546 HSMNI
+546 QSMNI

-575 KVEELQNKIVNCLK
+575 RVEELQNKIINCLK
-589 DHVTFNGGNLNRPNH
+589 DHVTFNNGGLNRPNY

-627 YLKLEDLVPPPTI
+627 YLKLEDLVPPPAI